1 MKKYY
6 KLTGFL
12 KRYTIVHV
20 LVYLIVGLIFMYSMN
35 YREAFETYDQFS
47 NYRSLDSPIVRAA
60 VLFQILRGLM
70 IALIL
75 YPFRER
81 VVESQWGWLM
91 LFSVLFGLTCLG
103 AINASPGSIE
113 GMIYTKM
120 SLKEHL
126 VGYPEVI
133 VQSLGISV
141 IFWQWERKTFN
152 QLEN

>member
-1 MKKYY
+1 MKKYH
-6 KLTGFL
+6 KLIGFL
-12 KRYTIVHV
+12 KRYMIVHV
-20 LVYLIVGLIFMYSMN
+20 LVYLIVGLVFMYLMN
-35 YREAFETYDQFS
+35 YREAFETYDHFS

-60 VLFQILRGLM
+60 VLFQILRAFM

-81 VVESQWGWLM
+81 IIKSQWGWLM
-91 LFSVLFGLTCLG
+91 LFSLFFGLTCLG

-120 SLKEHL
+120 SLEEHL

-133 VQSLGISV
+133 VQSFGISWF
-141 IFWQWERKTFN
+141 FWKWERTK
-152 QLEN
+152 L